1 MLWFCYN
8 LYHRVGRWVRADK
21 FGRWF
26 LPGIRWVRLKLEFT
40 RVLTSHFT
48 QNLLIFEFFATS
60 TLDLTRFEL
69 DSSKLA
75 DSLDS
80 HFSTRV
86 LLEFQRIL
94 QILQILHW
102 KSSKS
107 LQKHYFWPHLCFG
120 RYIFRLFSCFA
131 RQRPTKSCEPD
142 FSWSQKFQSLAE
154 NSTSLEVSLEL
165 SSKQPFS
172 ASFSNLETRPHS
184 ITSWKSKPRHST
196 SLTHS
201 ITFQTSSLSLSLD
214 IEWKTSLTGFLTTD

>member
-1 MLWFCYN
+1 M
-8 LYHRVGRWVRADK
+8 
-21 FGRWF
+21 
-26 LPGIRWVRLKLEFT
+26 RLKLEFT

-107 LQKHYFWPHLCFG
+107 LQKHCFWPHLCFG
-120 RYIFRLFSCFA
+120 RYIFRLPSCFA

-165 SSKQPFS
+165 SSKQPFFIEFFKTRNS
-172 ASFSNLETRPHS
+172 TSLNNKLEIKTSTLDLTHSLDYFSNLVTFTFTRYRV
-184 ITSWKSKPRHST
+184 KN
-196 SLTHS
+196 LTHRIPGPPPLPGWQALIQM
-201 ITFQTSSLSLSLD
+201 ITWLL
-214 IEWKTSLTGFLTTD
+214 